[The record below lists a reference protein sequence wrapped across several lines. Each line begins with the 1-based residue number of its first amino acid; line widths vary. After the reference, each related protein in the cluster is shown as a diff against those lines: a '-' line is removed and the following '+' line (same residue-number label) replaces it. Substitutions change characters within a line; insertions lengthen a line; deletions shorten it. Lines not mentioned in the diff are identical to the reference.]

1 VPPLRCGP
9 GRAEL
14 APSRPP
20 SPLRFDLRCTRFT
33 APSRPRHSCGRRL
46 TRTSALLFS
55 PDQREVEWRT
65 LRSTGRW
72 WRPRVTRHPML
83 YVFTTTLLTSG
94 PSRALSS
101 KCTLPG
107 FTSSTPS
114 PRGTKSTTA
123 TGSETTRAALKGL
136 RRAEQWELAHS
147 VRERWPDPRNPVRA
161 NLDFFIP
168 CGHDPWLCKVSHA
181 TYGSFRSREE
191 LAARSSVASWSRQR
205 IMRPH
210 G

>member
-1 VPPLRCGP
+1 VAHPKKHWPMVEASRDEASHAVRLYNDATDIRSFEGFVVHMH
-9 GRAEL
+9 L
-14 APSRPP
+14 AW
-20 SPLRFDLRCTRFT
+20 L
-33 APSRPRHSCGRRL
+33 
-46 TRTSALLFS
+46 
-55 PDQREVEWRT
+55 
-65 LRSTGRW
+65 
-72 WRPRVTRHPML
+72 
-83 YVFTTTLLTSG
+83 
-94 PSRALSS
+94 
-101 KCTLPG
+101 
-107 FTSSTPS
+107 TSSTPS
-114 PRGTKSTTA
+114 SRGTKSTTA

-168 CGHDPWLCKVSHA
+168 CAHDPWLCKVSHA

-205 IMRPH
+205 IRRPH